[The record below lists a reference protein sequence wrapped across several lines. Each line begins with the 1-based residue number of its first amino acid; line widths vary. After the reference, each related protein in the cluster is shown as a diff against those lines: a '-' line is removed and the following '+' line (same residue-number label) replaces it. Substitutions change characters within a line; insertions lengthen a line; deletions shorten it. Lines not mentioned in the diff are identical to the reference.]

1 MPANFVLCGCFM
13 DNVIEFNEFTLSSS
27 CQAGETCCWLCQ
39 KGTSLRALFCQHCG
53 TIQPVRP
60 LDHFARL
67 GLDRRIDVDAELLER
82 QYSSL
87 KKTLSPERFVI
98 RGLGERGHAAKQ
110 LEAIEAAYQTLREPL
125 RRGRYWLA
133 LHEKEIQ
140 EAENVNPMVAELRS
154 ELDGASAAAQCD
166 RVAHRAGQAMEQGI
180 VGLMQALRSQ
190 NWQLANAILLE
201 VDGLESIL
209 GDVRARR
216 GSMTTQPSP
225 GSDEL
230 TRVK

>member
-1 MPANFVLCGCFM
+1 M
-13 DNVIEFNEFTLSSS
+13 DNVIEFNEFTFSSS
-27 CQAGETCCWLCQ
+27 CQTGEACCWLCQ

-67 GLDRRIDVDAELLER
+67 GLERRIDVDPVLLER
-82 QYSSL
+82 QYATL
-87 KKTLSPERFVI
+87 KKALSPERFAI
-98 RGLGERGHAAKQ
+98 RGLGERGHASKQ
-110 LEAIEAAYQTLREPL
+110 LEVIETAYQTLREPL

-140 EAENVNPMVAELRS
+140 ESESVNPMVAELRT
-154 ELDGASAAAQCD
+154 ELDEASAAAQCD
-166 RVAHRAGQAMEQGI
+166 RIAHRAGQAMEQGI

-190 NWQLANAILLE
+190 NWQIANAILLE

-209 GDVRARR
+209 GDVRSRR
-216 GSMTTQPSP
+216 SALTLPRGA

-230 TRVK
+230 TSVK

>member
-1 MPANFVLCGCFM
+1 M
-13 DNVIEFNEFTLSSS
+13 DNVIEFNEFTVSTS
-27 CQAGETCCWLCQ
+27 CQNGETCCWLCQ

-67 GLDRRIDVDAELLER
+67 GLERRIDIDSELLDR
-82 QYSSL
+82 QYNSL
-87 KKTLSPERFVI
+87 TKSLSPERFVI

-110 LEAIEAAYQTLREPL
+110 LEALDEAYHTLREPL

-140 EAENVNPMVAELRS
+140 EAEGVNPMVAELRS
-154 ELDGASAAAQCD
+154 ELEKAAFAQQCD
-166 RVAHRAGQAMEQGI
+166 RIAQKAGNAMEQGI

-190 NWQLANAILLE
+190 NWQLASAILLE
-201 VDGLESIL
+201 VDGLEAIL
-209 GDVRARR
+209 GDVRGRR
-216 GSMTTQPSP
+216 SVLAPQCGPN
-225 GSDEL
+225 GDEL
-230 TRVK
+230 TSVK

>member
-1 MPANFVLCGCFM
+1 M
-13 DNVIEFNEFTLSSS
+13 DNVIEFNEFTLASG
-27 CQAGETCCWLCQ
+27 CQTGETCCWLCQ

-67 GLDRRIDVDAELLER
+67 GLERRIDVDPTLLER
-82 QYSSL
+82 QYTNL
-87 KKTLSPERFVI
+87 IKTLSPERFAI

-110 LEAIEAAYQTLREPL
+110 LEAIEEAYQTLREPL

-140 EAENVNPMVAELRS
+140 DAESVNPMVAELRS
-154 ELDGASAAAQCD
+154 DLDGASLASQCD
-166 RVAHRAGQAMEQGI
+166 RVAQKAGNAMEQGI
-180 VGLMQALRSQ
+180 VGLMQALRTQ

-201 VDGLESIL
+201 VDGLEAIL
-209 GDVRARR
+209 GDVRSRRSSLTLPR
-216 GSMTTQPSP
+216 GS
-225 GSDEL
+225 GNDEL
-230 TRVK
+230 TSVK